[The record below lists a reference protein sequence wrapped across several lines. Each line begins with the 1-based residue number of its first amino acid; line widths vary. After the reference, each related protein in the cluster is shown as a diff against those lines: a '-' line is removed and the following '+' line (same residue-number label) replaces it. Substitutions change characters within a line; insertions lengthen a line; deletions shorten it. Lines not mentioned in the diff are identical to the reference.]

1 MDTSSQTFRNNSI
14 ERANLSTSTDY
25 LFGNLVADP
34 AVDGLALALI
44 DLLGVDLGHEGAVAP
59 GLLLALPDGDL
70 LAGLAVQ
77 LLAIN
82 LGHLD
87 TLVPGLIL
95 GSKL

>member
-1 MDTSSQTFRNNSI
+1 MVDNFN
-14 ERANLSTSTDY
+14 Y

-34 AVDGLALALI
+34 AVDSLALALI
-44 DLLGVDLGHEGAVAP
+44 HLLGVNLGHEGTVPP
-59 GLLLALPDGDL
+59 GLLLALPDGNL

-87 TLVPGLIL
+87 TLVLGLIL
-95 GSKL
+95 KKQVLGTMYKKLDRTFTLHS

>member
-1 MDTSSQTFRNNSI
+1 M
-14 ERANLSTSTDY
+14 STKTDY

-34 AVDGLALALI
+34 AVDRLALALI
-44 DLLGVDLGHEGAVAP
+44 HLLGVDLGHEGAVAP
-59 GLLLALPDGDL
+59 GLLLAVSDGDV

-82 LGHLD
+82 LRHLD

-95 GSKL
+95 KKQIVGTKLE

>member
-1 MDTSSQTFRNNSI
+1 M
-14 ERANLSTSTDY
+14 TDY

-59 GLLLALPDGDL
+59 GLLLALPDGNL

-87 TLVPGLIL
+87 TLVLGLIL
-95 GSKL
+95 KKQIVGTKLE